1 MILYLQHTVHALLF
15 LFYIRVKLVVLL
27 LLLFIY
33 FPLTS
38 KKMPFRYLILSII
51 SVKQQVVS
59 FIVDALKLMFFF
71 SSLHLKFPFCFVFYN
86 WTQMCLGMA
95 LPRIC

>member
-1 MILYLQHTVHALLF
+1 M
-15 LFYIRVKLVVLL
+15 VLL

-51 SVKQQVVS
+51 SVKQVVS

-86 WTQMCLGMA
+86 WILMCLGMA